1 MLGRT
6 EREKQVDDLA
16 EAKATVF
23 KQALIET
30 KEKLDPEQ
38 HQEAIS
44 FINEQLKN
52 LDDVTDK
59 FQIVR
64 KLDRILKKEQS
75 NLKFYI

>member
-6 EREKQVDDLA
+6 EQEKQVDDLA
-16 EAKATVF
+16 KAKATAF

-30 KEKLDPEQ
+30 KEKLDPEE

-44 FINEQLKN
+44 FINEQLNK

-59 FQIVR
+59 FETVR
-64 KLDRILKKEQS
+64 KLDRILQREQAD
-75 NLKFYI
+75 LKFYI

>member
-16 EAKATVF
+16 EAKATAF

-44 FINEQLKN
+44 FINEQLEN

-59 FQIVR
+59 FETVR
-64 KLDRILKKEQS
+64 KLDRILQREKS